1 MPPLTKEHLTKLHAP
16 VFYLLGGE
24 KDIAYANGMDDFKR
38 IDKVPVFVANRDV
51 GHGGTFSQPHGSDWA
66 MASVAWLKWQ
76 LKRDAEAGKLFT
88 GNPPGLAKIAG
99 WTVDKKN
106 IR

>member
-1 MPPLTKEHLTKLHAP
+1 MPPLPKEHLTRLHAP
-16 VFYLLGGE
+16 VFYPLGGE
-24 KDIAYANGMDDFKR
+24 KDIAYPNGMDDFKR
-38 IDKVPVFVANRDV
+38 IDKVPVFVANKDV

-66 MASVAWLKWQ
+66 MVSVAWLKWQ
-76 LKRDAEAGKLFT
+76 LKGDSDAGELFT
-88 GNPPGLAKIAG
+88 GNPPGLARIAG

>member
-24 KDIAYANGMDDFKR
+24 KDIAYANGMDDFAR
-38 IDKVPVFVANRDV
+38 IDKVPVFVANKDV

-76 LKRDAEAGKLFT
+76 LKGDSDAGKLFT
-88 GNPPGLAKIAG
+88 GNPPGLSTIAG